1 MSLTRRITECD
12 LNKLRSE
19 HDAYEDMARHCAKSR
34 VPSQLR
40 LADAPGCRGDSCR
53 QGRVQCRENCNPPAG
68 PPEEDQQPDAID
80 TVGSIAVT
88 GLVALLAVFAVL
100 GYVFGPEI
108 VSLVRQFG

>member
-1 MSLTRRITECD
+1 MRRAAAVTP
-12 LNKLRSE
+12 
-19 HDAYEDMARHCAKSR
+19 A
-34 VPSQLR
+34 
-40 LADAPGCRGDSCR
+40 
-53 QGRVQCRENCNPPAG
+53 GRAACSVVENCNPPAD